1 MLLRRLRFRD
11 LRNHASSELECPD
24 GILFLWGEN
33 GAGKTTLLEA
43 IALLCL
49 SKSFATSADRT
60 LIRQGAAGFFAAGS
74 FLNPAG
80 VSSEVEISYPN
91 ARQRKTI
98 LLDNAPLA
106 SASELIGRFPL
117 VILSPQ
123 HRPLVQGGPGER
135 RRFADVILSQS
146 HRSSL
151 LDLMEYQKVLR
162 HRNALLAGED
172 ISPSR
177 LQSLIEPWNRSFAPL
192 AARITLRRAQFVAG
206 FTAAFRESCAIV
218 SRGKDEAE
226 LRYLPSLP
234 VEPDAARFAE
244 EILRLLEDA
253 AGQEFRRGQTL
264 IGPHR
269 DEIEI
274 LLNGLDARQHASQ
287 GQGKT
292 VMIAL
297 KMAEFAYLENL
308 LGEKPILLLDDV
320 FSELDRERLAGL
332 LTMAENLGQTFI
344 TSVDERA
351 VDLFSAMRGT
361 HKVVRVEKGKLLMKN
376 EQ

>member
-43 IALLCL
+43 VSLLCL
-49 SKSFATSADRT
+49 SRSFVTSADRT
-60 LIRQGAAGFFAAGS
+60 LIRLGAGGFSAAGEFR
-74 FLNPAG
+74 NPAG
-80 VSSEVEISYPN
+80 VSSDVEISYPN
-91 ARQRKTI
+91 ARQRKSI
-98 LLDNAPLA
+98 LLDDAPLA
-106 SASELIGRFPL
+106 SASDLIGRFPL
-117 VILSPQ
+117 VVLSPQ

-135 RRFADVILSQS
+135 RRFVDVILSQS
-146 HRSSL
+146 HRAYL

-162 HRNALLAGED
+162 HRNALLAQED
-172 ISPSR
+172 LSPAR
-177 LQSLIEPWNRSFAPL
+177 LQSLIDPWNQSFAPL
-192 AARITLRRAQFVAG
+192 AARIAIRRAQFLADFSPAFRKSYAAVSREKEEADLRYAPSIPVDPD
-206 FTAAFRESCAIV
+206 TAACAADVLRRLESM
-218 SRGKDEAE
+218 
-226 LRYLPSLP
+226 
-234 VEPDAARFAE
+234 
-244 EILRLLEDA
+244 

-269 DEIEI
+269 DEIDI
-274 LLNGLDARQHASQ
+274 LLNGLDVRQQASQ

-297 KMAEFAYLENL
+297 KMAELFYLENVL
-308 LGEKPILLLDDV
+308 REKPILLLDDV

-332 LTMAENLGQTFI
+332 LTMVGELGQTFI

-351 VDLFSAMRGT
+351 VELFSAIRGT
-361 HKVVRVEKGKLLMKN
+361 HKIVKVEMGRL
-376 EQ
+376 ED